1 MVAPKKRVPPMS
13 RETVAVEKEG
23 VLNRLIKNKRS
34 QDFYVLYH
42 SLWDDNSKKI
52 LKEIEGWEERPS
64 KKDQT
69 IHLINSWEL
78 PHSFVAFS
86 VTSVPTL
93 VKCVKGR
100 VFVETYLPN
109 IFRFFSL

>member
-1 MVAPKKRVPPMS
+1 MS
-13 RETVAVEKEG
+13 REVVTVEREG

-42 SLWDDNSKKI
+42 SLWDNNSKKI
-52 LKEIEGWEERPS
+52 LKEIDGWKERS
-64 KKDQT
+64 AKKDQT

-78 PHSFVAFS
+78 PHSFVAFT

-93 VKCVKGR
+93 VKCGR
-100 VFVETYLPN
+100 GRIFVETHLPN
-109 IFRFFSL
+109 IFRFFSS